1 MELLELE
8 NKTIKVIKIS
18 EWKTNK
24 TNIIS
29 MVCEALKAYIC
40 EALKAH
46 ICEALKACICECP
59 MQMLSVIFYVYQETL
74 LLLVYWYLS

>member
-1 MELLELE
+1 MLLLDQMELLELE

-29 MVCEALKAYIC
+29 MVCEALKA
-40 EALKAH
+40 H
-46 ICEALKACICECP
+46 ICEALTP
-59 MQMLSVIFYVYQETL
+59 VYVKL
-74 LLLVYWYLS
+74 